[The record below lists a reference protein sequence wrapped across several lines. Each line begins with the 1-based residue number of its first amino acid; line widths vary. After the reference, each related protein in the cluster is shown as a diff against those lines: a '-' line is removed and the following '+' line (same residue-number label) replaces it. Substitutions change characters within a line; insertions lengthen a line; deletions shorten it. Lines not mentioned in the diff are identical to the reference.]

1 MTDTNINTDNTNNDI
16 NTNIDNEESSG
27 DIFIINKEKSSRIKN
42 NSYIDSKDKT
52 LYINSKEVRS
62 TIGGKT
68 PKNKI
73 QNSIDLMINGM
84 YGMAGELQYIFHGE
98 DEIYGIFINSKKIN
112 NIINNDKEI
121 STQAYER
128 TKFVDKEE
136 QWFNHFSINNVV
148 LIDDDDNIATKS
160 RIESINNYKSYDGL
174 NHGLNSKFNVIN
186 NTVVIGE
193 PMICPI

>member
-1 MTDTNINTDNTNNDI
+1 MTDTNTNINNDI
-16 NTNIDNEESSG
+16 NININNEESSG

-52 LYINSKEVRS
+52 IYINSKEVRS

-128 TKFVDKEE
+128 TKFGDKEE

-186 NTVVIGE
+186 NKVVIVE

>member
-1 MTDTNINTDNTNNDI
+1 MTDTNTNINTDT